1 MNKFLLKRIDVDVMK
16 VNIKIFFVIMVI
28 FISSLSFVSAS
39 DVDIDDKYIVNKTV
53 TDDVVLTDEFDTIY
67 IEDDVC
73 YFENQNNCNLNS
85 SNLDVMDNAS
95 VNNNNDGTIDDNI
108 STFGVSPIEGY
119 TVNKIF
125 DCADRVRNFIENNGV
140 CPNYVDYY
148 VESSHDGVINRLSM
162 PDYLFL
168 ICKAI
173 VMKYEGNNSNIMF
186 YDFNS
191 ANINPSSPFGDS
203 INGKIYA
210 EDYYIYAK
218 NVVNWYT
225 NNGEKAPN
233 YVNTD
238 LGKMQ
243 YQTAIYMFSRIGQY
257 IYINDDIPNYVTV
270 SVPSYHSMNQYLPD
284 YHPTELE

>member
-1 MNKFLLKRIDVDVMK
+1 MK
-16 VNIKIFFVIMVI
+16 VDIKLFFVVMVI
-28 FISSLSFVSAS
+28 FMFSLSFVSAS
-39 DVDIDDKYIVNKTV
+39 DVDINDNYTVNKTV
-53 TDDVVLTDEFDTIY
+53 TDDVVLTNESDSSY
-67 IEDDVC
+67 IEDDDC
-73 YFENQNNCNLNS
+73 YFENQNMSNLNS
-85 SNLDVMDNAS
+85 SNLDVIGNAS
-95 VNNNNDGTIDDNI
+95 VNNNNDKNIEDNI
-108 STFGVSPIEGY
+108 STLSVSPIDGY
-119 TVNKIF
+119 TLNKIF
-125 DCADRVRNFIENNGV
+125 DCADRVRNFIEYNGV

-148 VESSHDGVINRLSM
+148 VESSPDGVINRLSM
-162 PDYLFL
+162 PDFLFL

-203 INGKIYA
+203 INGRIYA

-218 NVVNWYT
+218 NVVSWYT
-225 NNGEKAPN
+225 DNGERAPN

-238 LGKMQ
+238 FGKMQ

-257 IYINDDIPNYVTV
+257 IHINEDIPNYVTI
-270 SVPSYHSMNQYLPD
+270 SVPNYHSMNQYLPD